1 MTELIDRA
9 EADRGMSATD
19 CDQSRDRRK
28 GSQVT
33 NHQPIVPQ
41 GILNV
46 NLKAKDI
53 DNVKW
58 VAKHLIMNLE
68 ILAALDKTDPRYE
81 VYKEA
86 VLKDTHNIDFHVQ
99 TVL

>member
-1 MTELIDRA
+1 M
-9 EADRGMSATD
+9 
-19 CDQSRDRRK
+19 
-28 GSQVT
+28 
-33 NHQPIVPQ
+33 
-41 GILNV
+41 

-53 DNVKW
+53 DNAKW

-68 ILAALDKTDPRYE
+68 ILAALDNTNPRYE

-86 VLKDTHNIDFHVQ
+86 VLKDTHSIDLHVQ